1 LVLVSAVHVA
11 RVLSFPPGDGAFSAG
26 VGVWLCVAASII
38 GAIASLSIWRLEVE
52 SGSAVVTP
60 SSA

>member
-1 LVLVSAVHVA
+1 
-11 RVLSFPPGDGAFSAG
+11 
-26 VGVWLCVAASII
+26 VWLCVAASII
-38 GAIASLSIWRLEVE
+38 GAIASLSMWRLEVE